1 MLSAII
7 FSLAMPVLYRYLGIE
22 VLFFSNDHLP
32 IHVHGVYQDCESKAE
47 IFMRDGKVHEI
58 IFTEIK
64 NAKSLPTQQQRDFE
78 SLVRVKADEIVQR
91 WIEYFVLQKKIS
103 STTITRRIK

>member
-1 MLSAII
+1 
-7 FSLAMPVLYRYLGIE
+7 
-22 VLFFSNDHLP
+22 
-32 IHVHGVYQDCESKAE
+32 
-47 IFMRDGKVHEI
+47 MRDGKVHEI